1 MNDPRRDAVQP
12 PIDFGPTAEVRA
24 VTEREADPH
33 QADPR
38 PPLDRAT
45 RRVLLV
51 LGVIAL
57 VGIVQ
62 VGFLAFVEIDR
73 AVRHRAAIAALEAE
87 LAQLRAEAD
96 ALRAVAERADD
107 ATFREQLARGQGFVQ
122 PGERRIVVLDGDPAP

>member
-1 MNDPRRDAVQP
+1 MNDPRREAVQP
-12 PIDFGPTAEVRA
+12 PIDFGPTAEARGTA
-24 VTEREADPH
+24 EAEAAAREAER
-33 QADPR
+33 R

-45 RRVLLV
+45 RRALLV

-57 VGIVQ
+57 VGILQ
-62 VGFLAFVEIDR
+62 VGFLTFVEIDR

-107 ATFREQLARGQGFVQ
+107 EAFREQLARGQGFLH